1 MLLAT
6 LLTAAATRPDCEHT
20 RCVLY
25 GDVSWRG
32 ELLQEITTTIAVH
45 QLHLSISANGASAV
59 GNLTRI
65 SSSETT
71 AIDATITYD
80 IDSKAAMLR
89 WRVASAEWAGLIVA
103 DSPEKLFVHGPEGE
117 LLELKLDAE
126 PEAPEADAGPSP
138 PSAGSLSDELS
149 AHLSAADAPAV
160 PLPPRGAFV
169 YLQDVSSG
177 ECVVPRAPT
186 DPELSVGAA
195 PVGFGACAP
204 ATASCFIVF
213 CLRSSLRSSSD
224 SVYSEGMYSNSWN
237 TVFRVGALAG
247 AKGTRAWSTKPDL
260 RVHSCSEALALAM
273 KFGLTWFGTA
283 CR

>member
-1 MLLAT
+1 MS
-6 LLTAAATRPDCEHT
+6 D
-20 RCVLY
+20 
-25 GDVSWRG
+25 S
-32 ELLQEITTTIAVH
+32 TTTAV
-45 QLHLSISANGASAV
+45 
-59 GNLTRI
+59 
-65 SSSETT
+65 
-71 AIDATITYD
+71 DATITYD

-138 PSAGSLSDELS
+138 PSAGSLSDEPS

-204 ATASCFIVF
+204 ATASFEVVKGKTASQRGLRAPSGGCFARRASPATPS
-213 CLRSSLRSSSD
+213 RSPSAAAAAAARRGGSCAPTAPSSRLPSSAD
-224 SVYSEGMYSNSWN
+224 RPIAS
-237 TVFRVGALAG
+237 
-247 AKGTRAWSTKPDL
+247 
-260 RVHSCSEALALAM
+260 
-273 KFGLTWFGTA
+273 A
-283 CR
+283 CAAPPTNRPPSSMPQRRRRRR

>member
-195 PVGFGACAP
+195 PVGAEAEEQQPVVAARRPGAHLD
-204 ATASCFIVF
+204 ASGVAH
-213 CLRSSLRSSSD
+213 RSA
-224 SVYSEGMYSNSWN
+224 
-237 TVFRVGALAG
+237 VG
-247 AKGTRAWSTKPDL
+247 REP
-260 RVHSCSEALALAM
+260 H
-273 KFGLTWFGTA
+273 
-283 CR
+283 